1 MRRSCDWYAF
11 LIDHEEED
19 NDNFRQSSLQGV
31 MKRIKAKGA
40 MVVIYEPM
48 LEESSTLLE
57 VLL

>member
-1 MRRSCDWYAF
+1 
-11 LIDHEEED
+11 
-19 NDNFRQSSLQGV
+19 